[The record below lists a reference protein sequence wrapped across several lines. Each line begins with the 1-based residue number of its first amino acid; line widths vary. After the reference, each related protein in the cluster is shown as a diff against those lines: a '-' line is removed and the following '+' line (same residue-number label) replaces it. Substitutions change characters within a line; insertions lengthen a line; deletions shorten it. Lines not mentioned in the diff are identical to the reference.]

1 MVSVVF
7 VVAFVTCFVF
17 LGGFVA
23 GVVVVDGIIIAVLS
37 GVVIENR
44 FLVVVEL
51 AIVLSFV
58 SAAVIVID

>member
-1 MVSVVF
+1 MVSVVL
-7 VVAFVTCFVF
+7 VVAFVMCFVF
-17 LGGFVA
+17 LGGLVA
-23 GVVVVDGIIIAVLS
+23 GVVVVDRIIIAVLS
-37 GVVIENR
+37 GVVLENR

>member
-1 MVSVVF
+1 MVSVVL
-7 VVAFVTCFVF
+7 VVAFVMCFVF
-17 LGGFVA
+17 LGRRVA
-23 GVVVVDGIIIAVLS
+23 GVAAVDGIIIAVLS

-44 FLVVVEL
+44 FLVVVKL

>member
-7 VVAFVTCFVF
+7 VVAFVMCFVF